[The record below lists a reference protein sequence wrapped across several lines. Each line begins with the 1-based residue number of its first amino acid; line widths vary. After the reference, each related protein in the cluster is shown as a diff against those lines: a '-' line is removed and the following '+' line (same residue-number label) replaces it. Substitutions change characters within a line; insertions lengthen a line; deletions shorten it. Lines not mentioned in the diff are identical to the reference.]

1 MQQKLTFK
9 LERGLF
15 ADASEVTVADL
26 TIHDTLATGGT
37 ACTQRRKKPCRL
49 ASVIKLFGTGQI
61 KMSER
66 RESPFG
72 RTLIGAV
79 CLLSL
84 ACGVIAATSQAHASP
99 TAIPAAIAMPDLV
112 TEPTVNLGNTSYYDG
127 FGKFD
132 GGWVIIDY
140 ARWQHL
146 TSISDSKGNAVTA
159 FRNPDIEA
167 LSNVIQPVWVS
178 SWHPFGGGVGV
189 TALLPLVDLSSSF
202 TQPGANLRANGFALG
217 DLTWGPF
224 YQARPTTLFGHV
236 FSYRL
241 EFDILSPIG
250 GFNRTKDIDQ
260 SSRFWSINPYI
271 AMTYL
276 PASGVELSSRIY
288 YLYNFPTS
296 TFPNPPALPRL
307 ASTTGRAGQAVWA
320 NYDASCTFSKLF
332 SLGINGYYFQQ
343 ITNDQIN
350 RTDLPHSIKNQL
362 YLGPGFHWNLTPNNI
377 INANL
382 YLPVTT
388 HGVANGPQ
396 LSFQFIH
403 PF

>member
-1 MQQKLTFK
+1 MSK
-9 LERGLF
+9 E
-15 ADASEVTVADL
+15 
-26 TIHDTLATGGT
+26 GG
-37 ACTQRRKKPCRL
+37 
-49 ASVIKLFGTGQI
+49 
-61 KMSER
+61 
-66 RESPFG
+66 SPFG
-72 RTLIGAV
+72 QTLARAA

-84 ACGVIAATSQAHASP
+84 ACGIIIVASQARASP
-99 TAIPAAIAMPDLV
+99 TAIPTVIAVPDLV
-112 TEPTVNLGNTSYYDG
+112 TEPAVNLGNTSYYDG

-146 TSISDSKGNAVTA
+146 TSISDSKGNAVSA
-159 FRNPDIEA
+159 LHNPDIEA
-167 LSNVIQPVWVS
+167 LSDVIQPVWVS
-178 SWHPFGGGVGV
+178 PWHPFGAGVGM

-217 DLTWGPF
+217 DLPWGPF

-241 EFDILSPIG
+241 EFDIISPTG
-250 GFNRTKDIDQ
+250 GFDRTKDIDQ

-276 PASGVELSSRIY
+276 PAPGVELSTRIY
-288 YLYNFPTS
+288 YLYNFATS
-296 TFPNPPALPRL
+296 TFPNPPAFPGL
-307 ASTTGRAGQAVWA
+307 AFTTGRAGQAVWA
-320 NYDASCTFSKLF
+320 NYAASYALSKPF

-343 ITNDQIN
+343 ITNDQVN
-350 RTDLPHSIKNQL
+350 RTDLRHSIKNQL

-377 INANL
+377 LNANL

-388 HGVANGPQ
+388 HGVASGPQ
-396 LSFQFIH
+396 LNFQFIH